1 MPIKK
6 QANSSVT
13 KTVKPSSTQ
22 SQSKK
27 TSTGLRTSS
36 SKDDY
41 AQDYL
46 SNIEDIR
53 YGLVFL
59 KDGSV
64 VKILEIL
71 PINFDEKSDAEKDHI
86 VDTFGFYFKS
96 FPKTSQIKIME
107 TKPDITNFTERLL
120 ATARNEP
127 NIEIKKRILDYI
139 KHVKRL
145 QGKSLR
151 KRYFFIF
158 SYEGDSSEKSI
169 YLDDILESMHLMT
182 NTIVNAFRSSG
193 NIVLNADYEN
203 ETIGEI
209 LYTFFNPGSYLT
221 EGFERR
227 KSSLGNAKD
236 FLDSHGKVRHFTS
249 ADYLAPRGIRFGKF
263 DYLVVDGVYETF
275 LALRDNSYPQYA
287 VPGWLVRHLL
297 DPFEGIDMDI
307 KIRQLSHDTTMAIAE
322 RLSVINRGI
331 AREKEGDRN
340 KQEELYGNAENAQY
354 IYDRMKEDEEM
365 YEVNLTV
372 TLKASSLKELMN
384 KRKVFISNT
393 KYQSY
398 YFDECFMAAQDYYE
412 NSMPLNI
419 YVPSVFNQNKRN
431 FLNSSLGTLYC
442 FSTYEMFETEG
453 LCLGTTNLGTLF
465 SPNFF
470 NSKLFVNPHVFIAG
484 TSGAGKSFTESMIA
498 SRIRMLGY
506 RTIFILPLKGHEY
519 KDMINS
525 LNGVYIPFYPGS
537 KVCINIME
545 IRPNGKTNFKDYE
558 DMDEAQEMQSSLL
571 AKKITSIVTF
581 ISLLARKELNS
592 DISSELNAAIQR
604 VYYKFGITDDNESIF
619 DENGNIK
626 PMPIISDLADEI
638 RDNQLLAPIYSTLK
652 VCTEGNCRN
661 LNGQTNIDL
670 ENKAVAFD
678 VNEDYVGEELLPVF
692 MFLAY
697 DMADAVA
704 KRDISEHKA
713 IIMDEVWKMLIIRSC
728 AKQIFKM
735 IKILR
740 AYNCIVMT
748 ATQDIEDCA
757 NNEFGRSIITL
768 SATKILLKAEDK
780 EVVKLR
786 ESISLSDQNALD
798 LPNMGIGQGIMCFN
812 KERLYVRFD
821 SSLLEQYLYTPD
833 KKKKDNILRQM
844 EALES
849 RE

>member
-1 MPIKK
+1 MVADI
-6 QANSSVT
+6 VH
-13 KTVKPSSTQ
+13 
-22 SQSKK
+22 
-27 TSTGLRTSS
+27 GL
-36 SKDDY
+36 
-41 AQDYL
+41 
-46 SNIEDIR
+46 I
-53 YGLVFL
+53 FL

-71 PINFDEKSDAEKDHI
+71 PINFDEKNDAEKDAI
-86 VDTFGFYFKS
+86 VDTFGYYYKS

-107 TKPDITNFTERLL
+107 TKPDIAGFTERLL
-120 ATARNEP
+120 ATANNETDL
-127 NIEIKKRILDYI
+127 EIKKRIIDYAE
-139 KHVKRL
+139 HVRRL
-145 QGKSLR
+145 RGNVRK

-158 SYEGDSSEKSI
+158 SYEGDAMGKSI
-169 YLDDILESMHLMT
+169 YLDDVLESMGLMMGT
-182 NTIVNAFRSSG
+182 VASAFRSMG
-193 NIVLNADYEN
+193 NVVLNADYES
-203 ETIGEI
+203 EIIGEI
-209 LYTFFNPGSYLT
+209 LYSFFNPGSYLT

-227 KSSLGNAKD
+227 MTSLENAKNY
-236 FLDSHGKVRHFTS
+236 LESHGRVRHLTT
-249 ADYLAPRGIRFGKF
+249 ADYVAPRGLRFGKF

-275 LALRDNSYPQYA
+275 LALRDNCFPQYA
-287 VPGWLVRHLL
+287 PPGWVVKHFLNQ
-297 DPFEGIDMDI
+297 FEGVDVDI
-307 KIRQLSHDTTMAIAE
+307 KVRQIPHDTTMAIAE
-322 RLSVINRGI
+322 RMSIINRGI
-331 AREKEGDRN
+331 AREKDGDLS
-340 KQEELYGNAENAQY
+340 KQEELYGAAENAKY

-372 TLKASSLKELMN
+372 TIKASSLKELWN
-384 KRKVFISNT
+384 RRKDFIAKT
-393 KYQSY
+393 KVLSY
-398 YFDECFMAAQDYYE
+398 YFDESFMSVQEYYM
-412 NSMPLNI
+412 NSMPLNV

-431 FLNSSLGTLYC
+431 FLNSSLSSLYC
-442 FSTYEMFETEG
+442 FSTYELFETEG
-453 LCLGTTNLGTLF
+453 LCLGTTDARTLF

-470 NSKLFVNPHVFIAG
+470 NSKMFVNPHVFIAG

-519 KDMINS
+519 RDMINS

-545 IRPNGKTNFKDYE
+545 IRPNGKTNFRDFE
-558 DMDEAQEMQSSLL
+558 DADEAQEMHSSLL

-581 ISLLARKELNS
+581 ISLLARQELNS
-592 DISSELNAAIQR
+592 DVSSELNAAIQR
-604 VYYKFGITDDNESIF
+604 LYNRFGITDDNESIF
-619 DENGNIK
+619 DEYGNVK

-638 RDNQLLAPIYSTLK
+638 RGNALLSPIYSTLK

-697 DMADAVA
+697 DMADAIA
-704 KRDISEHKA
+704 KRDISERKA

-780 EVVKLR
+780 EVVRLR
-786 ESISLSDQNALD
+786 ESISLSDENARD
-798 LPNMGIGQGIMCFN
+798 LPTMGVGQGIVCFN
-812 KERLYVRFD
+812 KERLYVRFIA
-821 SSLLEQYLYTPD
+821 SLLEQELYTPD
-833 KKKKDNILRQM
+833 KTKKERLRQ
-844 EALES
+844 ERES
-849 RE
+849 LGQ

>member
-1 MPIKK
+1 M
-6 QANSSVT
+6 Q
-13 KTVKPSSTQ
+13 
-22 SQSKK
+22 
-27 TSTGLRTSS
+27 RTSY
-36 SKDDY
+36 SKDSDFV
-41 AQDYL
+41 QEYL
-46 SNIEDIR
+46 DNIADIR
-53 YGLVFL
+53 YGLIFL

-71 PINFDEKSDAEKDHI
+71 PINFSEKSDGEKESI
-86 VDTFGFYFKS
+86 IDTFGYYFKS

-107 TKPDITNFTERLL
+107 TKPDVANFTERLL
-120 ATARNEP
+120 ATARNEE
-127 NIEIKKRILDYI
+127 NLEIKKRIIDYVQ
-139 KHVKRL
+139 HVKRL
-145 QGKSLR
+145 KGNALK

-158 SYEGDSSEKSI
+158 SYEGDATGKSI
-169 YLDDILESMHLMT
+169 YLDDITETMGLMMGT
-182 NTIVNAFRSSG
+182 VASAFRSTG
-193 NIVLNADYEN
+193 NIVLNADYESDV
-203 ETIGEI
+203 IAEI
-209 LYTFFNPGSYLT
+209 LYSYFNPGSYES

-227 KSSLGNAKD
+227 KISIDNAKQ
-236 FLDSHGKVRHFTS
+236 FLDSHGKVRHFSTV
-249 ADYLAPRGIRFGKF
+249 DYIAPRGIRFGKY
-263 DYLVVDGVYETF
+263 DYVVVDGVFETF
-275 LALRDNSYPQYA
+275 LALRDNCYPQYA
-287 VPGWLVRHLL
+287 VAGWVVKHLL
-297 DPFEGIDMDI
+297 NPFDGVDMDI
-307 KIRQLSHDTTMAIAE
+307 KIKQLPHETTMAIAE
-322 RLSVINRGI
+322 RMSVINRGI
-331 AREKEGDRN
+331 ARNKEGDVN
-340 KQEELYGNAENAQY
+340 KQEELYGAAENAKY

-372 TLKASSLKELMN
+372 TLKASSLKELWN
-384 KRKVFISNT
+384 KRRDYLSKTKV
-393 KYQSY
+393 QSY
-398 YFDECFMAAQDYYE
+398 YFDESFMAAQDYYL
-412 NSMPLNI
+412 NSLPLNI
-419 YVPSVFNQNKRN
+419 SVPSVFNQNKRN
-431 FLNSSLGTLYC
+431 FLNSSLGSMYC
-442 FSTYEMFETEG
+442 FTTYEMFETEG

-545 IRPNGKTNFKDYE
+545 IRPNGKTNFRDFE
-558 DMDEAQEMQSSLL
+558 DADEAQEMQSSLL

-581 ISLLARKELNS
+581 ISLLARTELNS
-592 DISSELNAAIQR
+592 NVSSELNAAIQR
-604 VYYKFGITDDNESIF
+604 LYNRFGITDDNESIF
-619 DENGNIK
+619 DENGQIK
-626 PMPIISDLADEI
+626 PMPIISDLAEEI
-638 RDNQLLAPIYSTLK
+638 RGNQLLAPIYSTLK

-697 DMADAVA
+697 DMADAIA

-780 EVVKLR
+780 EVVRLR
-786 ESISLSDQNALD
+786 ESISLSDENCRD
-798 LPNMGIGQGIMCFN
+798 LPNMGVGQGIVCFN
-812 KERLYVRFD
+812 KERLYVRFTA
-821 SSLLEQYLYTPD
+821 SLLEQELYTPD
-833 KKKKDNILRQM
+833 KTKKDRIRREREEM
-844 EALES
+844 ERLGKYS
-849 RE
+849 

>member
-1 MPIKK
+1 M
-6 QANSSVT
+6 
-13 KTVKPSSTQ
+13 
-22 SQSKK
+22 
-27 TSTGLRTSS
+27 
-36 SKDDY
+36 
-41 AQDYL
+41 
-46 SNIEDIR
+46 
-53 YGLVFL
+53 

-64 VKILEIL
+64 VKILEIM
-71 PINFDEKSDAEKDHI
+71 PINFDEKDDGEKDSI
-86 VDTFGFYFKS
+86 VDTFGYYFKS
-96 FPKTSQIKIME
+96 FPKSCQIKILE
-107 TKPDITNFTERLL
+107 TKPDIANFTERIL
-120 ATARNEP
+120 ATARNER
-127 NIEIKKRILDYI
+127 NVEIKKRIIDYAN
-139 KHVKRL
+139 HVKRL
-145 QGKSLR
+145 RGNALK

-158 SYEGDSSEKSI
+158 SYEGDATGKSV
-169 YLDDILESMHLMT
+169 YLDDVLESMAQTMGT
-182 NTIVNAFRSSG
+182 VSSAFRATG
-193 NIVLNADYEN
+193 NIVLNSDYESDV
-203 ETIGEI
+203 IGEI

-221 EGFERR
+221 EGFDRR
-227 KSSLGNAKD
+227 RQSLQNAKD
-236 FLDSHGKVRHFTS
+236 YLDGHGKVRHLTTI
-249 ADYLAPRGIRFGKF
+249 DYVAPRGLRFGKF

-275 LALRDNSYPQYA
+275 LALRDNCYPQYA
-287 VPGWLVRHLL
+287 PPGWVVKHLL
-297 DPFEGIDMDI
+297 NPFEGVDMDV
-307 KIRQLSHDTTMAIAE
+307 KIRQLPHDTTMAIAE
-322 RLSVINRGI
+322 RMSIINRGI
-331 AREKEGDRN
+331 AREKEGDVSR
-340 KQEELYGNAENAQY
+340 QEELYGAAENAKY

-372 TLKASSLKELMN
+372 TLKASSLKELWN
-384 KRKVFISNT
+384 KRKDFISKT
-393 KYQSY
+393 KVRSY
-398 YFDECFMAAQDYYE
+398 YFDESFMMTQEYYL

-419 YVPSVFNQNKRN
+419 SIPSVFNQNKRN
-431 FLNSSLGTLYC
+431 FLNSSLGSLYC

-453 LCLGTTNLGTLF
+453 ICLGTTSHETLF

-545 IRPNGKTNFKDYE
+545 IRPNGKTNFRDFE
-558 DMDEAQEMQSSLL
+558 DADEAREMQSSLL

-581 ISLLARKELNS
+581 ISLLARQELNS
-592 DISSELNAAIQR
+592 DVSSELNAAIQR
-604 VYYKFGITDDNESIF
+604 VYNRFGITDDNESIF
-619 DENGNIK
+619 DEYGNVK

-638 RDNQLLAPIYSTLK
+638 RGNRLLSPIYSTLK

-697 DMADAVA
+697 DMADAIA
-704 KRDISEHKA
+704 KRDISERKA

-748 ATQDIEDCA
+748 ATQDIEDCT

-780 EVVKLR
+780 EVVRLR
-786 ESISLSDQNALD
+786 ESISLSDENARD
-798 LPNMGIGQGIMCFN
+798 LPNMGVGQGIVCFN
-812 KERLYVRFD
+812 KERLYVRFMA
-821 SSLLEQYLYTPD
+821 SLLEQELYTPD
-833 KKKKDNILRQM
+833 KNKKEKFRRER
-844 EALES
+844 EALE
-849 RE
+849 EKEHMF